1 MTVGEPRQSIRAR
14 LEDFYR
20 RLGLLPSAS
29 SAAAAFEQLCQTLD
43 AVEDELSG
51 VVKQSPPP
59 FRVSD
64 GRMYFPS
71 EDHIIR
77 NPDGGILAMARG
89 HRIEIGADGSIRI
102 VNKVT
107 LQVEFEK

>member
-1 MTVGEPRQSIRAR
+1 MPEGEPRHPIRAR
-14 LEDFYR
+14 LAEFYR
-20 RLGLLPSAS
+20 RLALLPLAPSAE
-29 SAAAAFEQLCQTLD
+29 AALDQLCATLD

-51 VVKQSPPP
+51 VVKQSPAP

-64 GRMYFPS
+64 GRMYCPS
-71 EDHIIR
+71 EDHIVR
-77 NPDGGILAMARG
+77 QPDGSILAMTRG
-89 HRIEIGADGSIRI
+89 HRIDIGASGKIRI